1 MTAERYI
8 ASVDNKLLN
17 NTKFCDIFKITGTS
31 CATGGGSM
39 KKRVLVVDDSP
50 IALAMAREA
59 LEEGGFEVI
68 TALDAK
74 EADTCIY
81 GNNRPDLVILDV
93 MLPMLDG
100 DKKAK
105 LLKGNELTSDIP
117 ILLMSSKPEEE
128 LCLLVHESGADGF
141 IRKPFGH
148 QQIVARVEDTLR
160 EKTCQES
167 SQYENNTC
175 RRG

>member
-1 MTAERYI
+1 
-8 ASVDNKLLN
+8 
-17 NTKFCDIFKITGTS
+17 
-31 CATGGGSM
+31 M

-74 EADTCIY
+74 EADICIY
-81 GNNRPDLVILDV
+81 GSIRPDIVILDV

-105 LLKGNELTSDIP
+105 LLKGNELTRDIP
-117 ILLMSSKPEEE
+117 ILLLSSKPEEE
-128 LCLLVHESGADGF
+128 LSLLVDESGADGF

-148 QQIVARVEDTLR
+148 LQIVAKVEDTLR
-160 EKTCQES
+160 EKT
-167 SQYENNTC
+167 
-175 RRG
+175 R